1 MPINPTPQPVD
12 VVINPSNE
20 SPKVKDF
27 IVNAPL
33 IVQSINVKTK
43 FDSLDST
50 TENLS
55 QRVVI
60 LEARPLGNSGS
71 PSGDYVPTSRTVN
84 THALTSDI
92 TITKS
97 DLGLANV
104 DNTSDSSKPVSTA
117 QAAADV
123 VVLSAA
129 NAYTDAHGGGGVA
142 QPAYDF
148 TSATGLTPFLGTA
161 GNTITVGGGVA
172 AIYSPAAAGML
183 RFDQYGYG
191 FLSGPALYRNFDT
204 PVAEFDVATRVLA
217 PAGYADGNCRY
228 GIEVATLGSFVTV
241 SLPRQRFTYNA
252 DTGALY
258 WEDQTGFQA
267 YLAGAVPLDGT
278 GWLRIQLIGTF
289 MTFWLGISAGNVV
302 PTTWTMK
309 KRFIPTAA
317 LYESVCV
324 SLQIGGSMPTP
335 TTANFG
341 ALAVLLPAT
350 L

>member
-43 FDSLDST
+43 LDSLNST
-50 TENLS
+50 AENLS
-55 QRVVI
+55 ERVVA
-60 LEARPLGNSGS
+60 LEARPLGSSGG

-84 THALTSDI
+84 SHALTSNI

-117 QAAADV
+117 QAAADAA
-123 VVLSAA
+123 VLVSA

-172 AIYSPAAAGML
+172 AIYSPAAGGQL
-183 RFDQYGYG
+183 RFDSIGYG
-191 FLSGPALYRNFDT
+191 FLTGPALYRNFDT

-217 PAGYADGNCRY
+217 PTGYADGNCRY
-228 GIEVATLGSFVTV
+228 GIEVATLGSFANLA
-241 SLPRQRFTYNA
+241 LPRQRFTFHA
-252 DTGALY
+252 DSGQLN
-258 WEDQTGFQA
+258 WENEAGYQA
-267 YLAGAVPLDGT
+267 ALAGTVPLDGT
-278 GWLRIQLIGTF
+278 GWLRIQMIGTT

-341 ALAVLLPAT
+341 ALAVLLPPT